1 MYMYICCKVLL
12 YSANLHLNLITGMYT
27 ILYAHVILLH
37 IYTYLHGYTPIYIY
51 IYTSVGRSLVAEES
65 GSGDVPGRNAS
76 VFIQSLL
83 DLRDT
88 YQRFLQD
95 SFSGHQL
102 FKNAIASVSSARI
115 LSL

>member
-1 MYMYICCKVLL
+1 M
-12 YSANLHLNLITGMYT
+12 
-27 ILYAHVILLH
+27 
-37 IYTYLHGYTPIYIY
+37 YIY
-51 IYTSVGRSLVAEES
+51 IYVHTCTYVHMYVGRNLVAEES

-102 FKNAIASVSSARI
+102 FKNAIASVSTARNPP
-115 LSL
+115 LTLLVSF